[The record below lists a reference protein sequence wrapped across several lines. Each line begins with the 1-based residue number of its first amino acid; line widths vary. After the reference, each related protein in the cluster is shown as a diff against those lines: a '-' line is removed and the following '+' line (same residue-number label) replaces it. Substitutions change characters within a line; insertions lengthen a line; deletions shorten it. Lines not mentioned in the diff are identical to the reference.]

1 MATGVSVAGV
11 REELPVASKTRETG
25 DKCRPATAEM
35 VTFGV
40 QAGQNQNQQDLD
52 LPETPKSAA
61 TGVALTLPTLMW
73 TEIPP
78 VKLVALKQS
87 TLTSFKV
94 NMCAVRR
101 LRSTQYI

>member
-1 MATGVSVAGV
+1 MTATGVSVAGV
-11 REELPVASKTRETG
+11 RGELLVASETG
-25 DKCRPATAEM
+25 ETSDKCRHATAEL

-52 LPETPKSAA
+52 LPETPKPEA

-87 TLTSFKV
+87 TSTSF
-94 NMCAVRR
+94 
-101 LRSTQYI
+101 